1 MRSETNYVHKEVPQ
15 WSKQS
20 GFIIKL
26 KFKTNFP
33 PQTPGAIAVSRES
46 VNNKRRVVKL
56 VTVVTLMF
64 AVSWLPI
71 QLILLLKSIRL
82 YPVTILNISVQVR
95 TEHL

>member
-1 MRSETNYVHKEVPQ
+1 MRTPPANYHV
-15 WSKQS
+15 
-20 GFIIKL
+20 FIISL
-26 KFKTNFP
+26 KDQTS

-71 QLILLLKSIRL
+71 QLILLLKSVRL
-82 YPVTILNISVQVR
+82 YPVTILNISIQVGI
-95 TEHL
+95 